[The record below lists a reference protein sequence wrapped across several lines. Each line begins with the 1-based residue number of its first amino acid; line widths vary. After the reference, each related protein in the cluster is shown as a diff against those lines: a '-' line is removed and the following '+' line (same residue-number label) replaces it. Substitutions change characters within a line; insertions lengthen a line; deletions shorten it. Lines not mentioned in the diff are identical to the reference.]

1 MQVRVLGPLEMV
13 SRDGDTVS
21 LEGTQG
27 RLLGRLVLS
36 ANQVVPADRLIEDLW
51 EGSPPPTALA
61 TLRTHI
67 SRLRRILADPQRIV
81 QEASGYRL
89 VLDAGECDIAI
100 FEATLAAARR
110 LVQEGDPAA
119 GAASFA
125 DALGLWRGPV
135 LAGLTDAA
143 WLRARTLRL
152 DDARVVAAEE
162 WLEARLAAGDHGQ
175 LVGELE
181 VMTSEHPLRERLWGA
196 RMLAL
201 YRSGRQA
208 EALQVYQS
216 LRAHLVEELGI
227 EPGAVLSELE
237 GAILRHDPDLDF
249 EPCGQGRPREAQ
261 AGIPLP
267 ARAGLVPSSGVVGRE
282 AERAALADAI
292 KSVRT
297 PGVTK
302 MVLISG
308 EAGIGKTTLLL
319 EAARAAH
326 DSGATVLYGRCDEDL
341 AVPYRPWSEV
351 ITHLVANAPSELLA
365 ALAPHAGYLV
375 QLAPALAGLLGTPTA
390 PVMSDPESARYV
402 LFGAVTSTLRTA
414 SELAPVVLG
423 LDDLHWADAAS
434 LQLLRH
440 VGGALAPTRL
450 LVVGTFRESDV
461 AGARPL
467 AELLGTMHREPG
479 SARIVLGGLDGSE
492 VLAMMEAAGHQ
503 LDEHGLALRDALLA
517 ETDGNPFF
525 VGELL
530 RHGVDARAVNPED
543 GRWVASGS
551 LRRHGWPVSVRE
563 VIGRRVALLGDVGRR
578 VLAIA
583 SIFGRDFDLDLLAA
597 ASELDE
603 DTLLDVMDQ
612 AREAALV
619 SNVDGDRYSFVH
631 ALIEHALYDSL
642 SPARR
647 ARLHRGVAEVI
658 EARCRGMIEA
668 RVSELAYHWARAPA
682 SPKNLDKAI
691 CYARVAGDAALAR
704 LGPDEALRWYSQALS
719 LLEKSS
725 SPDDLLRCHLLV
737 GTGNAQRQTGNR
749 SYRQTLLEA
758 ARLAT
763 DIGSAELLVAAALA
777 GNRGWSSVTGTVD
790 TELVAVLEA
799 ARAVSETIEPADRA
813 QLLAVL
819 ATELTYGQDFNRRR
833 SLADQA
839 LAIAR
844 QCTPAVLAATIN
856 HANLAITA
864 PDTVAERLALTAEAL
879 EAARRADDQTLQF
892 WSALNRSVV
901 LCQSGEPGDAGDLL
915 VLSRDIADRL
925 GQPLVLWC
933 QTLRESA
940 RAILAGDLATAERLA
955 IAARKMGSETGQS
968 DSAVMFGAQIGPIRV
983 MQGRAQEIV
992 ERAAGFAARNPWF
1005 PAFLAQVY
1013 VDLDRHDEA
1022 RSVLEPLVADGFA
1035 SLSKY
1040 QVSWLLSMTSAAY
1053 AASGIGWPEAAEM
1066 LYQALRPFADQ
1077 IPHVAVTTSGCQV
1090 NHYLGLLAAS
1100 LRRDCEAEFYF
1111 AQAAAAHERI
1121 GAVWGLAMTRLAW
1134 GRFLAARGNPQDLP
1148 KALVLL
1154 RQSVDSARNQGYG
1167 LIERRATQ
1175 ALDAVGSR

>member
-1 MQVRVLGPLEMV
+1 MQVRVLGPLEIV
-13 SRDGDTVS
+13 GGDGDTVS

-36 ANQVVPADRLIEDLW
+36 ANQVVSADRLIEDLW

-67 SRLRRILADPQRIV
+67 SRLRRTLADPQRII
-81 QEASGYRL
+81 QEAGGYRL
-89 VLDAGECDIAI
+89 VLDADECDIAV
-100 FEATLAAARR
+100 FETTLAAARR
-110 LVQEGDPAA
+110 LVREGDPLA

-125 DALGLWRGPV
+125 DALALWRGPV

-152 DDARVVAAEE
+152 DDARVAAAEE
-162 WLEARLAAGDHGQ
+162 WLEARLAAGEHVQ
-175 LVGELE
+175 LAGELE
-181 VMTSEHPLRERLWGA
+181 VMTGDHPLRERLWGA

-227 EPGAVLSELE
+227 EPGAALSDLE
-237 GAILRHDPDLDF
+237 AAILRHDPKLDL
-249 EPCGQGRPREAQ
+249 EPYGQARPRVAQ

-267 ARAGLVPSSGVVGRE
+267 ARAGLVAPSGVVGRK
-282 AERAALADAI
+282 AERAALAGAI
-292 KSVRT
+292 KSIST

-302 MVLISG
+302 VVLISG

-319 EAARAAH
+319 EAAQTAK
-326 DSGATVLYGRCDEDL
+326 DGGAIVLYGRCDEDL
-341 AVPYRPWSEV
+341 AVPYRPWSEA
-351 ITHLVANAPSELLA
+351 ITHLVVYASTELRTSF
-365 ALAPHAGYLV
+365 APHAGYLV
-375 QLAPALAGLLGTPTA
+375 QLAPALAGLLGTPTP
-390 PVMSDPESARYV
+390 PVMSDPESARYA
-402 LFGAVTSTLRTA
+402 LFAAVTSTLRAA

-434 LQLLRH
+434 LQLLKH
-440 VGGALAPTRL
+440 VAVALEPTRL

-461 AGARPL
+461 AGAPL
-467 AELLGTMHREPG
+467 AELLGALHREPG
-479 SARIVLGGLDGSE
+479 NERIVLGGLDGSE
-492 VLAMMEAAGHQ
+492 VLAMMEGVGHQ
-503 LDEHGLALRDALLA
+503 LGEHGLAVRDALLA

-530 RHGVDARAVNPED
+530 RHGVDAQVFHPED
-543 GRWVASGS
+543 GRRAASGS
-551 LRRHGWPVSVRE
+551 LRRYGWPVSVRE

-583 SIFGRDFDLDLLAA
+583 SVFGRDFDLDLLAV

-612 AREAALV
+612 ACEAALV

-642 SPARR
+642 SPARC
-647 ARLHRGVAEVI
+647 ARLHRGAAEAI
-658 EARCRGMIEA
+658 EAKGRGSTAA

-682 SPKNLDKAI
+682 SPENLDKAI
-691 CYARVAGDAALAR
+691 YYARAAGDAALAR
-704 LGPDEALRWYSQALS
+704 LGPDEALRWYSRALA

-725 SPDDLLRCHLLV
+725 NPDDLLRCHLLV
-737 GTGNAQRQTGNR
+737 GTGDAQRQTGDR
-749 SYRQTLLEA
+749 SYRQTLLDA
-758 ARLAT
+758 ARLAE

-777 GNRGWSSVTGTVD
+777 GNRGWSSTTGTVD

-799 ARAVSETIEPADRA
+799 ACAVSANIEPANRA

-819 ATELTYGQDFNRRR
+819 ATELTYGQDFSRRR

-844 QCTPAVLAATIN
+844 GCTPAVLAATIN

-879 EAARRADDQTLQF
+879 AAARRADDQTLQF

-915 VLSRDIADRL
+915 ALSRHIADRL

-940 RAILAGDLATAERLA
+940 RAMLAGDLATAERLA
-955 IAARKMGSETGQS
+955 IAARKMGNETGQP
-968 DSAVMFGAQIGPIRV
+968 DSAVMSGAQIGPIRV

-1013 VDLDRHDEA
+1013 VDIDRHDEA
-1022 RSVLEPLVADGFA
+1022 RSVLEPLVADAFA

-1053 AASGIGWPEAAEM
+1053 AASGIGWTEAAEM
-1066 LYQALRPFADQ
+1066 LYQALCPFADQ
-1077 IPHVAVTTSGCQV
+1077 IPHVAVTTFGCQV
-1090 NHYLGLLAAS
+1090 SHYLGLLAAS
-1100 LRRDCEAEFYF
+1100 LGRDSEAELYF
-1111 AQAAAAHERI
+1111 SQAAATHERI
-1121 GAVWGLAMTRLAW
+1121 GAAWGLAMTRLAW
-1134 GRFLAARGNPQDLP
+1134 GRFLAARGNPEDLP
-1148 KALVLL
+1148 KSLVLL
-1154 RQSVDSARNQGYG
+1154 RQSLNSARNQGYG
-1167 LIERRATQ
+1167 LIERHATQ
-1175 ALDAVGSR
+1175 ALDALGSQ

>member
-1 MQVRVLGPLEMV
+1 MQVRVLGPLEIV
-13 SRDGDTVS
+13 GGDGDTVS

-67 SRLRRILADPQRIV
+67 SRLRRTLADPQRII
-81 QEASGYRL
+81 QEARGYRL
-89 VLDAGECDIAI
+89 VLDADECDIAV
-100 FEATLAAARR
+100 FETTLAAARR
-110 LVQEGDPAA
+110 LVREGDPLA

-125 DALGLWRGPV
+125 DALALWRGPV

-152 DDARVVAAEE
+152 DDARVAAAEE
-162 WLEARLAAGDHGQ
+162 WLEARLAAGEHVQ
-175 LVGELE
+175 LAGELE
-181 VMTSEHPLRERLWGA
+181 VMTGDHPLRERLWGA

-227 EPGAVLSELE
+227 EPGAALSDLE
-237 GAILRHDPDLDF
+237 AAILRHDPKLDF
-249 EPCGQGRPREAQ
+249 EPYGQARPRVAQ

-267 ARAGLVPSSGVVGRE
+267 ARAELVAQSGVVGRT
-282 AERAALADAI
+282 AERAALAGAI
-292 KSVRT
+292 ESIST
-297 PGVTK
+297 AGVTK
-302 MVLISG
+302 VVLISG

-319 EAARAAH
+319 EAARTAK
-326 DSGATVLYGRCDEDL
+326 DGGAIVLYGRCDEDL
-341 AVPYRPWSEV
+341 AVPYRPWSEA
-351 ITHLVANAPSELLA
+351 ITHLVVHASSELRA
-365 ALAPHAGYLV
+365 WFAPHAGYLV
-375 QLAPALAGLLGTPTA
+375 QLAPALAGLLDTPTA
-390 PVMSDPESARYV
+390 PVVSDPESARYV
-402 LFGAVTSTLRTA
+402 LFAAVTSTLRAA

-434 LQLLRH
+434 LQLLQH
-440 VGGALAPTRL
+440 VAVALEPTRL
-450 LVVGTFRESDV
+450 LVVGTFRESDA
-461 AGARPL
+461 AGAPL
-467 AELLGTMHREPG
+467 AGLLGALHREPG
-479 SARIVLGGLDGSE
+479 NERIVLGGFDGSE
-492 VLAMMEAAGHQ
+492 VLAMMEGAGHQ
-503 LDEHGLALRDALLA
+503 LGEQGLAVRDALLA

-525 VGELL
+525 VKELL
-530 RHGVDARAVNPED
+530 RHGVDAHVLCPED
-543 GRWVASGS
+543 GRRAASGG
-551 LRRHGWPVSVRE
+551 LRRYGWPVSVRE
-563 VIGRRVALLGDVGRR
+563 VIGRRVALLGDAGRR

-583 SIFGRDFDLDLLAA
+583 SVFGRDFDLDLLAVA
-597 ASELDE
+597 AELDE

-612 AREAALV
+612 ACEAALV
-619 SNVDGDRYSFVH
+619 SNIDGDRYSFVH

-647 ARLHRGVAEVI
+647 ARLHRRAAEAI
-658 EARCRGMIEA
+658 EAERRGSTA
-668 RVSELAYHWARAPA
+668 PPVSELAYHWARAPA
-682 SPKNLDKAI
+682 SPQNLDKAI
-691 CYARVAGDAALAR
+691 YYARAAGDAALAR
-704 LGPDEALRWYSQALS
+704 LGPDEALRWYSAALA
-719 LLEKSS
+719 LLEQSS
-725 SPDDLLRCHLLV
+725 NLDDLLRCRLLV
-737 GTGNAQRQTGNR
+737 GTGDAQRQTGNR
-749 SYRQTLLEA
+749 SYRQTLLDA
-758 ARLAT
+758 ARLAE
-763 DIGSAELLVAAALA
+763 DLGSAELLVAAALA
-777 GNRGWSSVTGTVD
+777 GNRGWSSTTGTVD

-799 ARAVSETIEPADRA
+799 ACAVSANIEPADRA

-819 ATELTYGQDFNRRR
+819 ATELTYGQDFSRRR

-844 QCTPAVLAATIN
+844 GCTPAVLAATIN

-879 EAARRADDQTLQF
+879 AAARRADDQTLQF

-901 LCQSGEPGDAGDLL
+901 LDQSGEPGDAGDLL
-915 VLSRDIADRL
+915 ALSRDIADRL

-940 RAILAGDLATAERLA
+940 RAMLAGDLATAERLA
-955 IAARKMGSETGQS
+955 IAARKMGNEAGQP
-968 DSAVMFGAQIGPIRV
+968 DSAVMSGAQIGPIRV
-983 MQGRAQEIV
+983 MQGRAEEIV

-1022 RSVLEPLVADGFA
+1022 RSVLEPLVADAFA

-1053 AASGIGWPEAAEM
+1053 AASGIGWTEAAEM
-1066 LYQALRPFADQ
+1066 LYQALCPFADQ
-1077 IPHVAVTTSGCQV
+1077 IPHVAVTTFGCQV
-1090 NHYLGLLAAS
+1090 SHYLGLLAAS
-1100 LRRDCEAEFYF
+1100 LRRDSEAEFYF
-1111 AQAAAAHERI
+1111 SQAAATHERI
-1121 GAVWGLAMTRLAW
+1121 GAGWGLAMTRLAW
-1134 GRFLAARGNPQDLP
+1134 GRFLAARGNPDDLP
-1148 KALVLL
+1148 KSLLLL
-1154 RQSVDSARNQGYG
+1154 RKSVNSARNQGYG

-1175 ALDAVGSR
+1175 ALDALGSQ